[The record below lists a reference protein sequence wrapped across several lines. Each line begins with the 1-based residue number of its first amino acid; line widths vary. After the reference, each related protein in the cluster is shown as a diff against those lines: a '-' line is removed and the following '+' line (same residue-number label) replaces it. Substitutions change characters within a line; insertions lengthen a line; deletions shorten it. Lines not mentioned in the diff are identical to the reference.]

1 MIYKN
6 RAVGQT
12 PCRAVGSDDQT
23 AVEVVFKSEVQEIL
37 GLSHRM
43 LDERESGTWMQIER
57 LQDGTHTAY
66 FLLEAGS
73 CRTCLNPGEQRRH
86 EKTSHRVPEWNG
98 SDNKGGKR
106 ESDPESRGTV
116 RDWANVRL

>member
-86 EKTSHRVPEWNG
+86 EKASHRVPEWNG

-106 ESDPESRGTV
+106 ESDPESKGTV